1 MEVCDKNCTKSWPA
15 NYNLGHL
22 RSSWQKIR
30 SVPAKS
36 GKVGCVVPMTISSE
50 FRAGQYWD
58 EPSGRRTPVS
68 CFQQNFQFYN
78 FNERLSFEL
87 ECIKIENSVNFKIFG
102 VTYLAWFN
110 VSPFAFI
117 RAGGVLGHGVPLSKC
132 RYVPTS
138 QYAQK
143 FQSSVYDFSRFYTIY
158 ETYILS
164 GFYSVLFNIKWLW
177 LVHSYILYN
186 RSLTKALL
194 IAHCL
199 FHRKK
204 G

>member
-1 MEVCDKNCTKSWPA
+1 MLSSDFTILKSQ
-15 NYNLGHL
+15 LEDSKL
-22 RSSWQKIR
+22 KSS
-30 SVPAKS
+30 S
-36 GKVGCVVPMTISSE
+36 KV
-50 FRAGQYWD
+50 
-58 EPSGRRTPVS
+58 
-68 CFQQNFQFYN
+68 
-78 FNERLSFEL
+78 FEL
-87 ECIKIENSVNFKIFG
+87 KKSCLSSLILLASIGLSTIVPIVIID

-143 FQSSVYDFSRFYTIY
+143 FQSSVYNFSRFYTIY

-164 GFYSVLFNIKWLW
+164 GFYSVLFNLKWLW